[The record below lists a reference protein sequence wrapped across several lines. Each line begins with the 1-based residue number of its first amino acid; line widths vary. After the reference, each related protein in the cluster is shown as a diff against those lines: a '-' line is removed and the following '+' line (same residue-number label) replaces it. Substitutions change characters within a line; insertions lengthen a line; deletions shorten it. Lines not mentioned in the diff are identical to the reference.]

1 MDQIKQS
8 QDGERKQLA
17 QLRDVLKNS
26 LQSDQKE
33 VRRPFFIQNSSLV
46 YGLVHSMVYKSGLES
61 GAATVMPRILIGVLR
76 QGSERP
82 SFPELSCESH
92 TKCSTCFSSD
102 SGLKEMHQ
110 AEWYVICHICH
121 ILLKVGC

>member
-1 MDQIKQS
+1 MLCK
-8 QDGERKQLA
+8 R
-17 QLRDVLKNS
+17 
-26 LQSDQKE
+26 
-33 VRRPFFIQNSSLV
+33 
-46 YGLVHSMVYKSGLES
+46 LEDA

-110 AEWYVICHICH
+110 TEWYVICHICH